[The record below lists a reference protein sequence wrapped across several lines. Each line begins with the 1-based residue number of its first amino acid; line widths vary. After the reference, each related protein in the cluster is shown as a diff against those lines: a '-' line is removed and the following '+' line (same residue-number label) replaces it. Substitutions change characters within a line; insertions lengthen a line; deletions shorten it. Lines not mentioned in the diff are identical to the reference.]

1 MKGYEFL
8 AEASEAY
15 GVAYETPSKFVKAV
29 CKVSGPPWW
38 SLVDWT
44 AVTFK
49 EWRRELG
56 RIAPEMAGQDAR
68 LLLPM
73 WEARW
78 TPRQARRWG
87 GNWFGHW
94 ALNQARPEV
103 VGSSHNEHPQHV
115 FSAYMSRVV
124 YPKGWAYVMASKE
137 GRQMTGSRR
146 VQAMWALAKKIGQ
159 LRHERY
165 PIQIHAKTADLVR
178 MSKLSGACL
187 RWLAARG
194 GLTRGWTPKLETL
207 VLEFQKLRA
216 ERGATLEGLRVPAS
230 QWDWDEAIRGLPWP
244 QAREMVSQGWDL
256 HGALKENKGLRS
268 AKESFNCLLKAPW
281 AQWAKKQGWL
291 YGELHV
297 LRRLERAAHKGKVLK
312 EEDFKSMAHLLEAL
326 DAIESVVLYPDWDEA
341 KTESDRERDYRKSQN
356 SLARAEDRLAQDKP
370 EWAISGWA
378 HEHHRGIRIAG
389 LIKAALVEIQNCLA
403 KGETVLIHGR
413 DGELLYQLLKRMPL
427 PRRMRKLVKYAVT
440 SRPVTTGMPR
450 LHPKVGSMLTRILPK
465 GIPAVHIDTGFAGSI
480 PDWFARQGW
489 NVSRVLLI
497 SAISEGR
504 QMQSTKD
511 YPNLRE
517 VVLGDLEHSAQRLQQ
532 LTHESPDKGFMYHP
546 SAPGFWARLY
556 GVCSV
561 LGLPQRPLW

>member
-1 MKGYEFL
+1 M
-8 AEASEAY
+8 
-15 GVAYETPSKFVKAV
+15 
-29 CKVSGPPWW
+29 
-38 SLVDWT
+38 WT
-44 AVTFK
+44 
-49 EWRRELG
+49 
-56 RIAPEMAGQDAR
+56 I
-68 LLLPM
+68 
-73 WEARW
+73 
-78 TPRQARRWG
+78 
-87 GNWFGHW
+87 
-94 ALNQARPEV
+94 
-103 VGSSHNEHPQHV
+103 
-115 FSAYMSRVV
+115 
-124 YPKGWAYVMASKE
+124 
-137 GRQMTGSRR
+137 
-146 VQAMWALAKKIGQ
+146 AKKIGP
-159 LRHERY
+159 LRDGRPPVQVHTR
-165 PIQIHAKTADLVR
+165 TADLVR
-178 MSKLSGACL
+178 MSRLSGACL

-194 GLTRGWTPKLETL
+194 GLAWGWTPALEEL
-207 VLEFQKLRA
+207 VLEFQKLRT

-244 QAREMVSQGWDL
+244 QAREMVSQGWDIW
-256 HGALKENKGLRS
+256 GALKENKGLRS
-268 AKESFNCLLKAPW
+268 STESFTCLLKAPW

-291 YGELHV
+291 HGELQV

-312 EEDFKSMAHLLEAL
+312 EEDFHSMATLREAL
-326 DAIESVVLYPDWDEA
+326 DAIDSIVLYPDDDS

-356 SLARAEDRLAQDKP
+356 SLARAEDRIAQDKP

-378 HEHHRGIRIAG
+378 HEHHRGVRIAG
-389 LIKAALVEIQNCLA
+389 LIKATLVEIQHCLSQ
-403 KGETVLIHGR
+403 GETVLIHGR

-427 PRRMRKLVKYAVT
+427 SRRMRRLVKYAIT
-440 SRPVTTGMPR
+440 SRPVTTGMPH
-450 LHPKVGSMLTRILPK
+450 LHPKVAGMLTRILPK
-465 GIPAVHIDTGFAGSI
+465 GIPAVHVDTGFAGSI

>member
-8 AEASEAY
+8 VEASEAY
-15 GVAYETPSKFVKAV
+15 GVAYETPSQFVRGV
-29 CKVSGPPWW
+29 CGASSPPWW

-44 AVTFK
+44 SVPFK

-56 RIAPEMAGQDAR
+56 RIAPDMAGRDAR

-73 WEARW
+73 WEAKW

-87 GNWFGHW
+87 VKWLEHW
-94 ALNQARPEV
+94 QRGQGRPEV
-103 VGSSHNEHPQHV
+103 VGSSYNEHPKCV
-115 FSAYMSRVV
+115 FEAYMSRVT
-124 YPKGWAYVMASKE
+124 YPKGWAYVMASKD

-146 VQAMWALAKKIGQ
+146 VQAMWTLAKKLGKNTDSPPKVQ
-159 LRHERY
+159 L
-165 PIQIHAKTADLVR
+165 HAKTADLVR
-178 MSKLSGACL
+178 MSRLSGACL

-194 GLTRGWTPKLETL
+194 GLVWGWTPALEEL

-244 QAREMVSQGWDL
+244 QAREMVSQGWDIW
-256 HGALKENKGLRS
+256 GALMENKGLRS
-268 AKESFNCLLKAPW
+268 STESFTCLLKAPW
-281 AQWAKKQGWL
+281 AQWAKKKWWMK
-291 YGELHV
+291 GELHI

-312 EEDFKSMAHLLEAL
+312 EEDFKSMATLREAL
-326 DAIESVVLYPDWDEA
+326 DALDSIVLYPDDDS

-356 SLARAEDRLAQDKP
+356 VLARAEDRIAQDKP

-378 HEHHRGIRIAG
+378 HEHHRGVRIAG
-389 LIKAALVEIQNCLA
+389 LIKAALVEIQHCLS

-413 DGELLYQLLKRMPL
+413 DGELLYQLLKRMPMT
-427 PRRMRKLVKYAVT
+427 RRMRKLVKYAIT
-440 SRPVTTGMPR
+440 SRPVTTGSPTT
-450 LHPKVGSMLTRILPK
+450 HQKVSGMLTRILPK
-465 GIPAVHIDTGFAGSI
+465 NRPAVHVDTGFAGSI